1 MEFQKNL
8 KEEREKKGYK
18 TAKEFSEA
26 IRIPYSTYLSYENA
40 GKEPKYETLIKIAN
54 KLGISTDE
62 LLGRV
67 PPSAWGSLID
77 IKPVEG
83 GYILTDWVGIE
94 SDNDKFISEK
104 VMKEILQAGEKVK
117 RQYISDCIRWYLHEH
132 DEQQE

>member
-1 MEFQKNL
+1 MNFQENL
-8 KEEREKKGYK
+8 REQREKKGYK

-26 IRIPYSTYLSYENA
+26 IRIPYSRYLNYENKGQA
-40 GKEPKYETLIKIAN
+40 PKYETLIKIAN

-62 LLGRV
+62 LLGCV
-67 PPSAWGSLID
+67 PPSAWENLID